1 MPKPI
6 PTLWAFLMPTKE
18 GGALV
23 GNRAG
28 LCHLKEKIE
37 AALENGSAPCE
48 GMTPEWS
55 EIRCEEKYPYPLE
68 RPKRSMRDVLAL
80 IVVATVVATLM
91 LIFGLGIDAII
102 KWWR

>member
-6 PTLWAFLMPTKE
+6 PQLWAFLMPSKA

-28 LCHLKEKIE
+28 LQHLKEKIE
-37 AALENGSAPCE
+37 AALLTGSARCE
-48 GMTPEWS
+48 GLSPGWT
-55 EIRCEEKYPYPLE
+55 EIRCEEKYPWPTE
-68 RPKRSMRDVLAL
+68 RPKQSMRHVLAL
-80 IVVATVVATLM
+80 IVVATVVGALM